1 MGGAR
6 TFRLERC
13 PRCGLHLEL
22 CVCEHEPRIELGFD
36 LVIVQ
41 HNKERNKPTNTGRMV
56 AQAVVG
62 CGLHRYAVRDVAFD
76 ESPLQRAD
84 RHYRA
89 LFPDPEAAKPVVLSP
104 QDLGGAVPGDEPRD
118 VPGDEPP
125 TRLSLVVLDGTWA
138 QCARMRKRIAAIE
151 TMPYRAL
158 PPGPPPIWGVR
169 KDPDPARVSTI
180 ESVIRAITVLEG
192 PQAAAPLVQY
202 FHRVAAAM
210 QFMKGL
216 RPTPEV
222 PAEWSDG

>member
-6 TFRLERC
+6 NFRLERC

-22 CVCEHEPRIELGFD
+22 CVCEHEPKVELAFD

-62 CGLHRYAVRDVAFD
+62 CGLHRYAVRDEVFD
-76 ESPLQRAD
+76 ETPLERSD

-89 LFPDPEAAKPVVLSP
+89 LFPDPEAERPEVLSP
-104 QDLGGAVPGDEPRD
+104 GDLEDPDKPAS
-118 VPGDEPP
+118 
-125 TRLSLVVLDGTWA
+125 RLSLVVLDGTWA
-138 QCARMRKRIAAIE
+138 QCARMRKRISAFEA
-151 TMPYRAL
+151 MPYRAL

-180 ESVIRAITVLEG
+180 EGVIRAITVLQGAE
-192 PQAAAPLVQY
+192 AAAPLLQY

-216 RPTPEV
+216 RPTPDV
-222 PAEWSDG
+222 PAEWSGG